1 MNGWTMGIDG
11 WLWMGAWMLVLVVA
25 VVLLVWAPRRGRDRD
40 DPIDVLRSRLARGEI
55 TPEEFERVRGL
66 LATGPTTEGK
76 AHR

>member
-11 WLWMGAWMLVLVVA
+11 WLWMGAWMLALVVA
-25 VVLLVWAPRRGRDRD
+25 VALLVWAPRRGRDLD

-55 TPEEFERVRGL
+55 TAEEFERARSL
-66 LATGPTTEGK
+66 LATRPTTEGK